1 MQTDRDFAGYGAKP
15 PNPSWPN
22 TARVA
27 VSFVVNVEEG
37 AELSVADGDER
48 NEAVYEVTDEVR
60 DAPDP
65 CRDSH
70 FEYGTR
76 VGYWR
81 IMRLLELYAVPATL
95 NACGRSVFRSPWLAR
110 DAVTRGHEV
119 ACHGWRWERHA
130 GMDEATERRAIARA
144 CAAIRDATGTA
155 PVGWHTRSTPS
166 VNTRRLLLEHGGFL
180 TTAMPI
186 ATICRFSFRWEM
198 ARGSWCCR
206 SASTPTICISTRGLN
221 GSPPRRISPNM
232 SSMRSTSFG
241 PKGRICHGCCRSASP
256 ADDRAPRADRRT
268 GAGVAPH
275 ARSGRRLAGAPRPDC
290 PPLVGTLSRARCM
303 TEPAAV
309 GQVSCSSRTG
319 ATSLPRMTSR
329 CHRSKVSRNLDVP
342 SAALQQAQGALAGS
356 STLPTGPRR
365 FFIVRGASAP

>member
-1 MQTDRDFAGYGAKP
+1 VQTDRDFAGYGAAP
-15 PNPSWPN
+15 PNPHWPDA
-22 TARVA
+22 ARVA

-37 AELSVADGDER
+37 AELSLADGDER

-81 IMRLLELYAVPATL
+81 IMRLLDLYSVPATL

-155 PVGWHTRSTPS
+155 PVGWHTRSAPS

-180 TTAMPI
+180 YDSDAYSDDLPFFVPVGDGARQLVVPYGFDTNDMHFHQGAQRFTTAAHFAEYVIDAFDQLWAEGADMPRMLSVGLHLRMIGRPGRIGGLERVLRHMRDRGGVWQARRDQI
-186 ATICRFSFRWEM
+186 ARHWLERFSEQD
-198 ARGSWCCR
+198 
-206 SASTPTICISTRGLN
+206 P
-221 GSPPRRISPNM
+221 
-232 SSMRSTSFG
+232 
-241 PKGRICHGCCRSASP
+241 
-256 ADDRAPRADRRT
+256 
-268 GAGVAPH
+268 
-275 ARSGRRLAGAPRPDC
+275 
-290 PPLVGTLSRARCM
+290 
-303 TEPAAV
+303 
-309 GQVSCSSRTG
+309 
-319 ATSLPRMTSR
+319 
-329 CHRSKVSRNLDVP
+329 
-342 SAALQQAQGALAGS
+342 
-356 STLPTGPRR
+356 
-365 FFIVRGASAP
+365 